1 MEENMEMD
9 PDELWDTTMS
19 PNSRNLLKVI
29 IEDDNETNEVLD
41 ELFNSNNTDK
51 RKAFLINNST
61 KIKEID
67 LY

>member
-1 MEENMEMD
+1 MEMD